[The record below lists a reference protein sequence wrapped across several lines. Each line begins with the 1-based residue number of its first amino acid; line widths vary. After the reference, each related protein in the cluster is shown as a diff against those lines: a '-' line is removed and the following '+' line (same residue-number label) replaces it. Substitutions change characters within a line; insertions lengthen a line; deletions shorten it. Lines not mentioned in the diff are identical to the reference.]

1 MGSAAPA
8 AAFERAPEPVPSH
21 PSAANV
27 EDVRPAVLNALA
39 SAGLTML
46 SAMLEPG
53 EWKIQ
58 GNDLIIRVPASA
70 TLIEMSISNE
80 GRRMVIA
87 SASGAAGRA
96 LKLQVLPGGQ
106 AQPITARPSNSPA
119 NGSSR
124 ARAEQE
130 PVVQRLRHKFGA
142 EIRTV
147 IDYRQKK

>member
-8 AAFERAPEPVPSH
+8 AAFERTTEPVSANPS
-21 PSAANV
+21 SANL
-27 EDVRPAVLNALA
+27 EDVRLAVLNALA

-46 SAMLEPG
+46 SSMLEPG

-58 GNDLIIRVPASA
+58 GNELIIRVPASA
-70 TLIEMSISNE
+70 ALIEMSISNE
-80 GRRMVIA
+80 GRKMVIA

-106 AQPITARPSNSPA
+106 AQVVAARPSGSPA

-130 PVVQRLRHKFGA
+130 PVVQRLRDKFGA